1 MVFNKRKHS
10 PLLMRGGG
18 FTDAVLTQA
27 NNATGIV
34 KPMISEVFRLMPDGI
49 LFGSLF
55 IALMSQSFPM
65 AMFVVSMLETSLVA
79 VGLQKLMTYMDLART
94 LPSYTTDPG
103 KCFPTTFAPSLESV
117 MTFNRESI
125 SSAFPSYPI
134 FFMATASAYVVG
146 SVWSQQAELQAL
158 GPEYAA
164 RFYIAVAVTTL
175 LLFCTITYRLAYQC
189 DGAGILIVTTILGL
203 VMGGLLIYQ
212 NNYLL
217 GRDATNFSGI
227 PLLKERTKD
236 GKPLYVCTEKGV
248 A

>member
-1 MVFNKRKHS
+1 MVFSKRKHS
-10 PLLMRGGG
+10 PLLMKGGG
-18 FTDAVLTQA
+18 FTDAVITQWG
-27 NNATGIV
+27 NASGFV

-65 AMFVVSMLETSLVA
+65 SIFVVSMLEASLVA
-79 VGLQKLMTYMDLART
+79 MGLQKLMTYMDLART

-103 KCFPTTFAPSLESV
+103 KCFPSTFAPSLESV
-117 MTFNRESI
+117 MTFSRESI

-146 SVWSQQAELQAL
+146 SVWSQQEELQAL

-164 RFYIAVAVTTL
+164 RFYISVAVTTL
-175 LLFCTITYRLAYQC
+175 LLFCTITYRLAFEC

-236 GKPLYVCTEKGV
+236 GKPLYVCTTKQG
-248 A
+248 